1 MKRLWLNQKGFT
13 LIEMIIVVII
23 MGILAAVIIP
33 QIAVTTGDAQLST
46 LQTDLTAL
54 RNAVEIYY
62 AQHNSAYPGARD
74 ILTGAAPA
82 DDAAA
87 ATAFVQQ
94 LTRYTNAAGI
104 VSDDVDRVNF
114 PFGPY
119 IKGGALPENPYNSL
133 NTVHVDRTETDITVR
148 VSDTSTG
155 WKFYMLTGVL
165 MADDGGHDTE

>member
-46 LQTDLTAL
+46 LQTDLSSM
-54 RNAVEIYY
+54 RNAVEIYG
-62 AQHNSAYPGARD
+62 AQHNSTYPGARD
-74 ILTGAAPA
+74 ITGGVPA
-82 DDAAA
+82 DDAAS

-94 LTRYTNAAGI
+94 LTRYTNANGV
-104 VSDDVDRVNF
+104 VSDDVDRTNF

-133 NTVHVDRTETDITVR
+133 ATVHVDRTETDITVKA
-148 VSDTSTG
+148 SDGTTG

-165 MADDGGHDTE
+165 MADDGAHDTE

>member
-1 MKRLWLNQKGFT
+1 MKRFLLNQKGFT

-46 LQTDLTAL
+46 LQTDLTSM

-62 AQHNSAYPGARD
+62 AQHNTTYPGAVD
-74 ILTGAAPA
+74 ILGAAPA

-94 LTRYTNAAGI
+94 LTRYTNANGV
-104 VSDDVDRVNF
+104 VSDDLDRTNF

-119 IKGGALPENPYNSL
+119 IKGAALPENPYNSL
-133 NTVHVDRTETDITVR
+133 ATVHCDRTETDITVKA
-148 VSDTSTG
+148 SDGTTG
-155 WKFYMLTGVL
+155 WKFYVLTGVL
-165 MADDGGHDTE
+165 MADDGAHDTE

>member
-46 LQTDLTAL
+46 LQTDLSAM

-62 AQHNSAYPGARD
+62 AQHNSAYPGAVD
-74 ILTGAAPA
+74 ILGAAPA

-94 LTRYTNAAGI
+94 LTRYTNANGV
-104 VSDDVDRVNF
+104 VSDDVDRTNF

-119 IKGGALPENPYNSL
+119 IKGGALPENPYNSF
-133 NTVHVDRTETDITVR
+133 NTILCDRAETDITVR
-148 VSDTSTG
+148 ASDATTA
-155 WKFYMLTGVL
+155 WKFYTLTGVL
-165 MADDGGHDTE
+165 MANDGAHDTE

>member
-46 LQTDLTAL
+46 LQTDLTAM

-62 AQHNSAYPGARD
+62 AQHNSTYPGALD
-74 ILTGAAPA
+74 ITGGAPA

-94 LTRYTNAAGI
+94 LTRYTNAGGV
-104 VSDDVDRVNF
+104 VSDDVDRTNF

-119 IKGGALPENPYNSL
+119 IKGGALPENPYNNL
-133 NTVHVDRTETDITVR
+133 DTVHLDRTETDITVKA
-148 VSDTSTG
+148 SDGSTG
-155 WKFYMLTGVL
+155 WKFYTLTGVL
-165 MADDGGHDTE
+165 MADDGAHDTE

>member
-1 MKRLWLNQKGFT
+1 MKRLWLDEKGFT

-46 LQTDLTAL
+46 LQTDLSAM

-62 AQHNSAYPGARD
+62 AQHNATYPGARD
-74 ILTGAAPA
+74 ITGGVPA
-82 DDAAA
+82 DDAAS

-94 LTRYTNAAGI
+94 LTRYTNANGV
-104 VSDDVDRVNF
+104 VSDDVDRTNF

-119 IKGGALPENPYNSL
+119 VKGGALPENPYNSL
-133 NTVHVDRTETDITVR
+133 NTVHVDRTETDITVKA
-148 VSDTSTG
+148 SDGTTA

-165 MADDGGHDTE
+165 MADDGAHDTE